1 MTLNLTKPEVFV
13 IIRDIISSELDVTL
27 PKLIEEVLIDDIV
40 DEREIDLPV
49 VIVECE
55 REFGVDISD
64 EEMENLETVE
74 ELVDLVYDKVME
86 NKNESF

>member
-1 MTLNLTKPEVFV
+1 MTLNLTKPEIFV
-13 IIRDIISSELDVTL
+13 IVREIIAAELDVAL

-49 VIVECE
+49 IIIECE

-74 ELVDLVYDKVME
+74 ELVDLLYEKVLD
-86 NKNESF
+86 NKNEAF

>member
-13 IIRDIISSELDVTL
+13 IIRDIIAAELDIAL
-27 PKLIEEVLIDDIV
+27 PKLIEEVLIDDIC

-55 REFGVDISD
+55 REFGIDISD

-74 ELVDLVYDKVME
+74 ELVDLIYDKVME
-86 NKNESF
+86 NKSESF

>member
-1 MTLNLTKPEVFV
+1 MTLNLTKPEIFV
-13 IIRDIISSELDVTL
+13 IIREIIAAELDIAL
-27 PKLIEEVLIDDIV
+27 PKLTDEVLIDDIV

-49 VIVECE
+49 IIIECE

-74 ELVDLVYDKVME
+74 ELVDLVYEKVLD
-86 NKNESF
+86 NKRESF